1 MSRKSDWIIGGML
14 GGGVLVIVV
23 VMLLLIAGPMLSSDS
38 SFSSMGGGRIALVE
52 IRGPIT
58 RAQDTVKQII
68 KYREDDSVRAIV
80 LRIESPGGAVAPT
93 QEIFDELRK
102 TREKGKVIVASMGS
116 VAASGGYYIA
126 CAADSIMANPG
137 TITGSIGVIM
147 EVPNA
152 EGLFNKVGIGWQVVK
167 SGQHKDIGSLS
178 RSMTDKEFGLL
189 QLVVDDVYEQFIE
202 VVTRFR
208 PLSREEVVDLADGR
222 IYTGNQALPLRL
234 VDRLGTYQDAIALAG
249 RMAGLPDKPNVVR
262 QRPKTFFDMLMEN
275 METMTGLYSPGIVE
289 YRYR

>member
-249 RMAGLPDKPNVVR
+249 RMAGLPDKLNVVR

>member
-152 EGLFNKVGIGWQVVK
+152 EGLFNQVGIGWQVVK

-249 RMAGLPDKPNVVR
+249 RMAGLPDKLNVVR

>member
-52 IRGPIT
+52 IRGTIT
-58 RAQDTVKQII
+58 RAEDTVKQII

-102 TREKGKVIVASMGS
+102 TREKGKVIVASMGT

-126 CAADSIMANPG
+126 CAADSIVANPG
-137 TITGSIGVIM
+137 SITGSIGVIT

-152 EGLFNKVGIGWQVVK
+152 EGLLKKIGIDWRVVK
-167 SGQHKDIGSLS
+167 SGRHKDIGSVS
-178 RSMTDKEFGLL
+178 RGMTDEELGLI
-189 QLVVDDVYEQFIE
+189 QSVVDDVYDQFVE
-202 VVTRFR
+202 AVTRFR
-208 PLSREEVVDLADGR
+208 PLSREEVVELADGR
-222 IYTGNQALPLRL
+222 IYTGNQALPLGL

-249 RMAGLPDKPNVVR
+249 RMAGLPEKPNVVR
-262 QRPKTFFDMLMEN
+262 QRPKTFFEMLMDN

>member
-1 MSRKSDWIIGGML
+1 MARKSDWIIGGLL
-14 GGGVLVIVV
+14 GGGVLVVVIV
-23 VMLLLIAGPMLSSDS
+23 MALLVAGPMLSSES
-38 SFSSMGGGRIALVE
+38 SFSGMGGGRVALVE
-52 IRGPIT
+52 VRGPIT
-58 RAQDTVKQII
+58 RADDTVKQVI

-102 TREKGKVIVASMGS
+102 TREAGKIIVASMGS

-147 EVPNA
+147 VVPHA
-152 EGLFNKVGIGWQVVK
+152 EGLLDKVGIDWQVVK
-167 SGQHKDIGSLS
+167 SGRHKDIGSVA
-178 RSMTDKEFGLL
+178 RGMTDAEFGLL
-189 QLVVDDVYEQFIE
+189 QSVVDDVYEQFIE
-202 VVTRFR
+202 AVARFR
-208 PLSREEVVDLADGR
+208 PLSREDVAELADGR

-249 RMAGLPDKPNVVR
+249 TMAGLTDKPNVVR
-262 QRPKTFFDMLMEN
+262 QRPKTFFEVLMDN
-275 METMTGLYSPGIVE
+275 MDSMTGLYSPGIVE

>member
-52 IRGPIT
+52 IRGTIT
-58 RAQDTVKQII
+58 RAEDTVKQII

-102 TREKGKVIVASMGS
+102 TREKGKVIVASMGI

-126 CAADSIMANPG
+126 CAADSIVANPG
-137 TITGSIGVIM
+137 SITGSIGVIT

-152 EGLFNKVGIGWQVVK
+152 EGLLKKIGIDWRVVK
-167 SGQHKDIGSLS
+167 SGRHKDIGSVS
-178 RSMTDKEFGLL
+178 RGMTDEELGLI
-189 QLVVDDVYEQFIE
+189 QSVVDDVYDQFVE
-202 VVTRFR
+202 AVTRFR
-208 PLSREEVVDLADGR
+208 PLSREEVVELADGR
-222 IYTGNQALPLRL
+222 IYTGNQALPLGL

-249 RMAGLPDKPNVVR
+249 RMAGLPEKPNVVR
-262 QRPKTFFDMLMEN
+262 QRPKTFFEMLMDN

>member
-14 GGGVLVIVV
+14 GGGVLVIAI
-23 VMLLLIAGPMLSSDS
+23 VMLLLIAGPMLSSES
-38 SFSSMGGGRIALVE
+38 TLSNMGAGRIALVE
-52 IRGPIT
+52 VRGPIT
-58 RAQDTVKQII
+58 RAEDTVKQII

-102 TREKGKVIVASMGS
+102 TRDDGKVIVASMGS
-116 VAASGGYYIA
+116 IAASGGYYIA

-137 TITGSIGVIM
+137 TITGSIGVITV
-147 EVPNA
+147 VPHA
-152 EGLFNKVGIGWQVVK
+152 EGLLDKVGIGWQVVK
-167 SGQHKDIGSLS
+167 SGPHKDIGSVS
-178 RSMTDKEFGLL
+178 RGMTEMEFGIL
-189 QLVVDDVYEQFIE
+189 QSVVDDVYDQFVE
-202 VVTRFR
+202 AVTRYR
-208 PLSREEVVDLADGR
+208 PLSREEVVGLADGR
-222 IYTGNQALPLRL
+222 IYTGNQALPLQL

-249 RMAGLPDKPNVVR
+249 KMAGLPEKPNVIR

-275 METMTGLYSPGIVE
+275 METMTGLYAPGIVE

>member
-14 GGGVLVIVV
+14 GGGVLVIVI
-23 VMLLLIAGPMLSSDS
+23 VMALLIAGPMLSSES
-38 SFSSMGGGRIALVE
+38 SFSGMGGGRVAVVE
-52 IRGPIT
+52 VRGPIT
-58 RAQDTVKQII
+58 RAQDTNKQII

-102 TREKGKVIVASMGS
+102 TKEAGKIIVASMGS

-137 TITGSIGVIM
+137 TLTGSIGVIVM
-147 EVPNA
+147 VPQA
-152 EGLFNKVGIGWQVVK
+152 EELLEKVGIDWQVVK
-167 SGQHKDIGSLS
+167 SGRHKDIGSFS
-178 RSMTDKEFGLL
+178 RGLTDDEVGLL
-189 QLVVDDVYEQFIE
+189 QSVVDDVYGQFVE
-202 VVTRFR
+202 VVTRSR
-208 PLSREEVVDLADGR
+208 PLSRDEVVELADGR
-222 IYTGNQALPLRL
+222 IYTGNQALPLQL

-249 RMAGLPDKPNVVR
+249 RMAGLPEDPDVIR
-262 QRPKTFFDMLMEN
+262 QRPKTFFEMLMDN
-275 METMTGLYSPGIVE
+275 METITGLYAPGIVE

>member
-23 VMLLLIAGPMLSSDS
+23 VMALLIAGPMLSSES

-102 TREKGKVIVASMGS
+102 TREAGKVIVASMGV

-126 CAADSIMANPG
+126 CAADSIVANPG
-137 TITGSIGVIM
+137 SITGSIGVIT

-152 EGLFNKVGIGWQVVK
+152 EGLLDKIGIDWQVVK
-167 SGQHKDIGSLS
+167 SGRLKDMGSVS
-178 RSMTDKEFGLL
+178 RSMTSEELGLI
-189 QLVVDDVYEQFIE
+189 QSVVDDVYDQFVE
-202 VVTRFR
+202 AVTRFR
-208 PLSREEVVDLADGR
+208 PLSREEVVELADGR
-222 IYTGNQALPLRL
+222 IYTGNQALPLGL

-249 RMAGLPDKPNVVR
+249 KMAGLPEKPNVVR
-262 QRPKTFFDMLMEN
+262 QRPKTFFQMLMDN

>member
-52 IRGPIT
+52 IRGTIT
-58 RAQDTVKQII
+58 RAEDTVKQII

-102 TREKGKVIVASMGS
+102 TREKGKVIVASMGI

-126 CAADSIMANPG
+126 CAADSIVANPG
-137 TITGSIGVIM
+137 SITGSIGVIT

-152 EGLFNKVGIGWQVVK
+152 EGLLKKIGIDWRVVK
-167 SGQHKDIGSLS
+167 SGRHKDIGSVS
-178 RSMTDKEFGLL
+178 RGMTDEELGLI
-189 QLVVDDVYEQFIE
+189 QSVVDDVYDQFVE
-202 VVTRFR
+202 AVTRFR
-208 PLSREEVVDLADGR
+208 PLSREEVIELADGR
-222 IYTGNQALPLRL
+222 IYTGNQALPLGL

-249 RMAGLPDKPNVVR
+249 RMAGLPEKPNVVR
-262 QRPKTFFDMLMEN
+262 QRPKTFFEMLMDN
-275 METMTGLYSPGIVE
+275 METMTGLYPPGIVE